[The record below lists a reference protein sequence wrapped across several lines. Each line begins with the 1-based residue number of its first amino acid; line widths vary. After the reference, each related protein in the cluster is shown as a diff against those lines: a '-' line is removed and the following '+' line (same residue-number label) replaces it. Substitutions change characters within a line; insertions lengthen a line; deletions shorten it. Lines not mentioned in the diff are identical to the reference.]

1 MIFFLKFD
9 QFKKHLFSAFLS
21 SKNVDIVNLSD
32 RLNLD
37 KKSTECFLY
46 LKLAKYIDRNR
57 ILTLEANDVNSAL
70 KEMVDASKSQI
81 NDSQNFLQALI
92 SREELMSTGFGF
104 GIAYPHAKTPD
115 VEEFFITIG
124 VSKQG
129 IDWKSFDGKE
139 ARLIF
144 MIGGPDGQQD
154 TYLKLLAG
162 LSSFL
167 KNSQLHDQLCEFCE
181 DLDAFYNFIE
191 TKLNQ

>member
-1 MIFFLKFD
+1 MKL
-9 QFKKHLFSAFLS
+9 
-21 SKNVDIVNLSD
+21 
-32 RLNLD
+32 
-37 KKSTECFLY
+37 TE
-46 LKLAKYIDRNR
+46 YIDRKR
-57 ILTLEANDVNSAL
+57 VVTLESNDVNSAL
-70 KEMVDASKSQI
+70 QEMVNASIQQI
-81 NDSQNFLQALI
+81 NNTDNFLKALI

-144 MIGGPDGQQD
+144 MIGGPDGQQE

-181 DLDAFYNFIE
+181 DLDTFYNFIE
-191 TKLNQ
+191 TQLNQ

>member
-1 MIFFLKFD
+1 M
-9 QFKKHLFSAFLS
+9 
-21 SKNVDIVNLSD
+21 
-32 RLNLD
+32 
-37 KKSTECFLY
+37 
-46 LKLAKYIDRNR
+46 KLADYIDRKR
-57 ILTLEANDVNSAL
+57 IITLESSDVNSAL
-70 KEMVDASKSQI
+70 TEMVDASIHQI
-81 NDSQNFLQALI
+81 NKPDNFLKALI

-104 GIAYPHAKTPD
+104 GIAYPHAKTTD
-115 VEEFFITIG
+115 VDEFFITIG

-129 IDWKSFDGKE
+129 IDWKSFDGEE

-191 TKLNQ
+191 TKLNL